1 VSRRMTFP
9 RGLRGL
15 LLASAICWLATVANA
30 RAQSGEELMP
40 TEHFGP
46 WTVNCTKELIFHYI
60 FCNVYYAKTLTES
73 GAKDFIR
80 FGVARTHGSERVG
93 LNTLN
98 GFTADSEIAIRV
110 DKGDAWKFA
119 STGDLAFLASA
130 AQSREIIDR
139 MLTGKAVRVD
149 FTPDGSE
156 PRQLDLSLGE
166 FAAALKRARQ
176 QAE

>member
-9 RGLRGL
+9 RSLHRL
-15 LLASAICWLATVANA
+15 LLASAICCLATVTNA

-40 TEHFGP
+40 TERFGP
-46 WTVNCTKELIFHYI
+46 WTVNCTKELIFHYV
-60 FCNVYYAKTLTES
+60 FCNVYYEKTLTES
-73 GAKDFIR
+73 GAKDFVR

-98 GFTADSEIAIRV
+98 GFAADSEIMIGV

-119 STGDLAFLASA
+119 GTGDLALLAPA

-139 MLTGKAVRVD
+139 MLAGKTVEVH
-149 FTPDGSE
+149 FTPDGSG
-156 PRQLDLSLGE
+156 PRQLELSLGDS
-166 FAAALKRARQ
+166 RRP
-176 QAE
+176 